1 MNCWLEITDTDG
13 NPRTLA
19 ITLPEMPVD
28 EKAAFV
34 EHVCGVLLDSRF
46 GPQVRR
52 PWFENDIY
60 LDLSLDVNE
69 WPDYM
74 FDLMPTSAIP
84 ERLIEETRR
93 EMYRELSTHVRS
105 TEVQADSSSENVEA
119 VMFSSPTTLG
129 RGSPS
134 VIALPFEREECQ
146 RKVGRE

>member
-46 GPQVRR
+46 GPQVRH
-52 PWFENDIY
+52 PWFESDIY

-74 FDLMPTSAIP
+74 FDFMPTSAIP

-134 VIALPFEREECQ
+134 VTALPFEREECQ
-146 RKVGRE
+146 RMSGR

>member
-19 ITLPEMPVD
+19 ITLPEMPFD

-46 GPQVRR
+46 GPQVRH

-74 FDLMPTSAIP
+74 FDFMPTSAFP

-93 EMYRELSTHVRS
+93 GMYREQSALVVSHS
-105 TEVQADSSSENVEA
+105 GLADSSSENVEA

-134 VIALPFEREECQ
+134 IIALPFEREECQ
-146 RKVGRE
+146 RKSGR

>member
-60 LDLSLDVNE
+60 VDLSLDVNE

-74 FDLMPTSAIP
+74 FDFMPTSAIP

-93 EMYRELSTHVRS
+93 EMYRAQDTHDRS
-105 TEVQADSSSENVEA
+105 IVALADPSSENVEA

-134 VIALPFEREECQ
+134 ISIL
-146 RKVGRE
+146 

>member
-46 GPQVRR
+46 GPQVRH

-60 LDLSLDVNE
+60 VDLSLDVNE

-74 FDLMPTSAIP
+74 FDFMPTSAIP
-84 ERLIEETRR
+84 ERLIEEDCR

-119 VMFSSPTTLG
+119 VAFSSPTTLG

-134 VIALPFEREECQ
+134 VSIL
-146 RKVGRE
+146 

>member
-46 GPQVRR
+46 GPHLRR

-60 LDLSLDVNE
+60 VDLSLDVNE

-74 FDLMPTSAIP
+74 FDFMPTSPVP

-93 EMYRELSTHVRS
+93 EMYRSQSMQSRN
-105 TEVQADSSSENVEA
+105 TEVSADSSSENVEA

-134 VIALPFEREECQ
+134 VSVL
-146 RKVGRE
+146 